1 MLESTNI
8 LYLFLFGGY
17 IFMHKSS
24 VLNILAT
31 ILLFVTFICEVSV
44 GALLSNTYLII
55 GACILLIS
63 LAFAIVALCTDQ
75 SLFTIGSLIA
85 NCISAFIT
93 FCLFLYFFDFFIELT
108 LIETIA
114 DSIDVIDNSTQLI
127 DSLTSNFGSLY
138 IIISTSFY
146 LLLPLSSILYIVCI
160 ATSQSNRTKAPK
172 SDIVLQEITT
182 RNYVDELKEYK
193 FLLDND
199 IITQQEFDDKKQEIL
214 DLHNQKSV

>member
-1 MLESTNI
+1 
-8 LYLFLFGGY
+8 
-17 IFMHKSS
+17 MHKSS

-31 ILLFVTFICEVSV
+31 IILFVTFICEISV

-75 SLFTIGSLIA
+75 SLFSIGSLIS
-85 NCISAFIT
+85 NCVSAFIT

-108 LIETIA
+108 LIEIIA
-114 DSIDVIDNSTQLI
+114 DSIDVINNSPQLI

-138 IIISTSFY
+138 IIISISFY
-146 LLLPLSSILYIVCI
+146 LLLPLSSILYIVYI
-160 ATSQSNRTKAPK
+160 ATSQSNRTKSPK

-199 IITQQEFDDKKQEIL
+199 IITQQEFDDKKQAIL
-214 DLHNQKSV
+214 NSHNQKSV